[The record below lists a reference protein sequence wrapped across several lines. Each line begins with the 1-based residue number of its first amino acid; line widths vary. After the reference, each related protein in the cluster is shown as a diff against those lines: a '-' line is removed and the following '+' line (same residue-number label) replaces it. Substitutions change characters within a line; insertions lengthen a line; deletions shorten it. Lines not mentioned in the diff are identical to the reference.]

1 MFSGASNFV
10 EGVDTAFA
18 FIFGVSIF
26 FIIAIT
32 AFMIYTLIRFKRSKV
47 KNPRQFRGSITL
59 ELIWT
64 IVPTILVLL
73 MFYYGYMGF
82 APMRNVPDDAMEI
95 DAIGR
100 MWEWEFV
107 YENGKSSRDLV
118 IPVNRPVKL
127 NLKSEDVNH
136 SLFIPAF
143 RVKEDLVPGYDN
155 YMWFTPYYIG
165 DYEILCTEYCG
176 LLHSAMTAEAKVLD
190 SAEFDQWYANL
201 SAQKEDEKPEG
212 FEIAKTN
219 GCFACHSRD
228 GSKLV
233 GSSFKG
239 IFGSEKTVI
248 TDGKERKII
257 VDEEYLKN
265 SILNP
270 NQDVVKGYNKGLMQS
285 YEGVISDEDIDKIVA
300 YLKTEKK

>member
-10 EGVDTAFA
+10 EGVDKAFV
-18 FIFGVSIF
+18 FIFAISFF

-32 AFMIYTLIRFKRSKV
+32 AFMIYVVIRYKRK
-47 KNPRQFRGSITL
+47 KNDKPQQFRGSVKL
-59 ELIWT
+59 ELLWT
-64 IVPTILVLL
+64 IVPLILVIL

-82 APMRNVPDDAMEI
+82 APMRNVPDDAMEV

-127 NLKSEDVNH
+127 NLISEDVNH

-143 RVKEDLVPGYDN
+143 RVKEDVVPGYDN

-176 LLHSAMTAEAKVLD
+176 MLHSAMTTDARVLD
-190 SAEFDQWYANL
+190 SAEFDTWYTDL
-201 SAQKEDEKPEG
+201 SQQKEEAKPEG
-212 FEIAKTN
+212 FEIAKSN

-233 GSSFKG
+233 GSSFKDLYG
-239 IFGSEKTVI
+239 AEKVVI
-248 TDGKERKII
+248 TNGEERTIT
-257 VDEEYLKN
+257 VDEAYLKN
-265 SILNP
+265 SIINP
-270 NQDVVKGYNKGLMQS
+270 DEDVVKGFSKGLMQS
-285 YEGVISDEDIDKIVA
+285 YEGVIDEEDIDKIVE
-300 YLKTEKK
+300 YLKTME